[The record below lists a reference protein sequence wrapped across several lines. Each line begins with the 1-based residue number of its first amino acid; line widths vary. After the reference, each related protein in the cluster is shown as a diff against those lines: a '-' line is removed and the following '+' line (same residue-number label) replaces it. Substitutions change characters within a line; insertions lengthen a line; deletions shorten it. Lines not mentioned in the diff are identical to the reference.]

1 MKYNLHDGN
10 RQKAYMQLYL
20 EVRKDIIRGIYGY
33 GKILPSKRQLADR
46 TGVSVITVEHA
57 YNLLMEEGYIE
68 PKERSG
74 YFVIY
79 RKNDAYS
86 VVPFAGKKI
95 LPRQKNREEKKR
107 TYFLFLFLRKR
118 YGPFFPGGEKNYYPH
133 RPMRECRN

>member
-1 MKYNLHDGN
+1 MKYNLYDGS

-33 GKILPSKRQLADR
+33 GQKLPSKRQLADR

-57 YNLLMEEGYIE
+57 YDLLIEEGYIE

-86 VVPFAGKKI
+86 VAPFIQKKI
-95 LPRQKNREEKKR
+95 ISRQKKKKKTEED
-107 TYFLFLFLRKR
+107 LF
-118 YGPFFPGGEKNYYPH
+118 PFSVFAKAV
-133 RPMRECRN
+133 RAV

>member
-1 MKYNLHDGN
+1 MKYNLYDGS

-33 GKILPSKRQLADR
+33 GQKLPSKRQLADR

-57 YNLLMEEGYIE
+57 YDLLIEEGYIE

-86 VVPFAGKKI
+86 VAPFIQKKI
-95 LPRQKNREEKKR
+95 ISRQKKK
-107 TYFLFLFLRKR
+107 
-118 YGPFFPGGEKNYYPH
+118 EKNRR
-133 RPMRECRN
+133 RPVSFFCLCQSGESSSFPMGRKITVRIS